1 MRHSGQ
7 VLFRYPTTRHRV
19 ELIRQYLYSVKD
31 RSHSRELPALTL
43 FITGPKV
50 REWGFWCPKGFVHW
64 RDFVHPDD
72 PGGVGPGCGEGF
84 VHMREG
90 HGS

>member
-1 MRHSGQ
+1 MRTPWPF
-7 VLFRYPTTRHRV
+7 LLRDPPARHRV
-19 ELIRQYLYSVKD
+19 ELIRQYLYSVEH

-50 REWGFWCPKGFVHW
+50 REWGFHCPQGFVHW

-72 PGGVGPGCGEGF
+72 PGGIGPGCGE
-84 VHMREG
+84 HP
-90 HGS
+90 